1 MTSLPS
7 SMYWVSIHSEE
18 EMIDD
23 VTSFL
28 YGFGEFPQFEGDG

>member
-7 SMYWVSIHSEE
+7 CISWVSIHSEE

-28 YGFGEFPQFEGDG
+28 YVFGEY